1 MLLLAPVPLSA
12 KPVKAPHVSV
22 ELVAESASLKPGT
35 ETWIGLAYTLEPGW
49 HVYWRNPGDSGVPP
63 TITWTL
69 PEGFSAGE
77 IQWPRPDRIQEGPLV
92 SFGYHGTVMLM
103 VPLSIPASYRPG
115 SRVEIRAATSWLVCK
130 DTCIP
135 GKADLLLTL
144 GEARGDH
151 ASGFTRTRKLLPSAM
166 PAGWLVTVSAQ
177 EKTVVLSFS
186 NTGGALRAP
195 AFFFPLNVNEI
206 DNAAPQALAWGPG
219 GAHLS
224 LVKSDQLANLPASLD
239 GVLVSGS
246 QSWTLHL
253 PLGGGAP
260 VTAGPKV
267 LALWWALVLAFVGGT
282 ILNLMPCVF
291 PVLSI
296 KVLGFVRES
305 IHRPHEVKIHGL
317 LYGAGVIV
325 SFWVLASGLYVL
337 KAGGEHLGWGF
348 QLQSPMVII
357 VLATVLFLI
366 ALNLLGVFEAGT
378 SVMRTA
384 GSISWGEGR
393 PAAFFTGVLAVFL
406 ATPCTAPFM
415 GTALGFA
422 ATQPIHS
429 GFLVFT
435 ALAMGM
441 AAPYVALSF
450 APHLGRL
457 LPRPGR
463 WMETFKHVM
472 AFPLL
477 ATVIWLLWVLG
488 LQAGLIAVIHGLASM
503 LAAGFAGWLY
513 GRWHTGFMRGIAGAI
528 IGIACIAA
536 VLGVRDIASAH
547 AAGRD
552 SMWEH
557 WTPARLERALATG
570 KPVFVDFTAA
580 WCLTC
585 KVNEAV
591 ALGTTDVQ
599 EAFRKHGVVLLQA
612 DWTNPDREIEKA
624 LAAFGRDGVPLYI
637 LYPGGRS
644 AAPIILPQLL
654 TPRAVLNALDGLG
667 GSS

>member
-1 MLLLAPVPLSA
+1 
-12 KPVKAPHVSV
+12 
-22 ELVAESASLKPGT
+22 
-35 ETWIGLAYTLEPGW
+35 
-49 HVYWRNPGDSGVPP
+49 
-63 TITWTL
+63 
-69 PEGFSAGE
+69 
-77 IQWPRPDRIQEGPLV
+77 V
-92 SFGYHGTVMLM
+92 SFGYHGTVLLM
-103 VPLSIPASYRPG
+103 APLKVPASYRPG
-115 SRVEIRAATSWLVCK
+115 SPVFIRAATSWLVCK

-135 GKADLLLTL
+135 GKAEVELTL
-144 GEARGDH
+144 GEGHTGRAPLF
-151 ASGFTRTRKLLPSAM
+151 ARTRKLLPAPM
-166 PAGWLVTVSAQ
+166 PAAWRVAVSAQ
-177 EKTVVLSFS
+177 EKTLTLSFS
-186 NTGGALRAP
+186 NAGTILRAP
-195 AFFFPLNVNEI
+195 AFFYPLNVNEI

-219 GAHLS
+219 GAHLA
-224 LVKSDQLANLPASLD
+224 LAKSDQLAKLPASLE
-239 GVLVSGS
+239 GVLVAD
-246 QSWTLHL
+246 QKAWELHL
-253 PLGGGAP
+253 PLAGSPPA
-260 VTAGPKV
+260 TAGPKV
-267 LALWWALVLAFVGGT
+267 LALWWALVLAFAGGM

-305 IHRPHEVKIHGL
+305 MHHPHEVRIHGL

-325 SFWVLASGLYVL
+325 SFWVLATALYVL

-348 QLQSPMVII
+348 QLQSPVVII

-488 LQAGLIAVIHGLASM
+488 LQAGLVAVINALGAM
-503 LAAGFAGWLY
+503 LAAGFAGGLY
-513 GRWHTGFMRGIAGAI
+513 GRWHTGVMRGIAGAI
-528 IGIACIAA
+528 IGVACIAA
-536 VLGVRDIASAH
+536 IIGVRDLASIKAS
-547 AAGRD
+547 GRD
-552 SMWEH
+552 DIWER
-557 WTPARLERALATG
+557 WSPARLDRALATG

-591 ALGTTDVQ
+591 ALGTDDVRK
-599 EAFRKHGVVLLQA
+599 AFKERGVVMLQA

-624 LAAFGRDGVPLYI
+624 LADFGRDGVPLYI

-644 AAPIILPQLL
+644 AAPVILPQIL
-654 TPRAVLNALDGLG
+654 TPRAVLNALESLG
-667 GSS
+667 GSG